1 MTATDRAAEA
11 DTADARAGATLRGW
25 APQALRYLTM
35 PVVLALVCLALYL
48 YVQGL
53 DLDTIEQRSINA
65 ATIARLAREHVELV
79 VVSTA
84 IVLALTVP
92 LGIVLTRPFARRVT
106 PYAIG
111 LANVGQATPSIG
123 LLVLLALLWTFGFW
137 PAIIALVAY
146 SALSILRNTMVG
158 LEQVDQSIIE
168 AGVGMGLSKRDVL
181 FKIELPLAVPI
192 MLAGVRTALIL
203 NVGTATLAT
212 FINAPSMGTL
222 IDNGLSLSRFPV
234 VLVGGV
240 LTAVLALTIDWL
252 AGIVEDVLRPRG
264 L

>member
-1 MTATDRAAEA
+1 MTATDQSAGPAPAA
-11 DTADARAGATLRGW
+11 ARIRLQRWG
-25 APQALRYLTM
+25 PQALRYLTM

-48 YVQGL
+48 YVQGIEL
-53 DLDTIEQRSINA
+53 DSIEARNINA
-65 ATIARLAREHVELV
+65 AKIARLAREHVELV

-84 IVLALTVP
+84 IVLAITVP
-92 LGIVLTRPFARRVT
+92 LGIILTRPFAKRVT

-111 LANVGQATPSIG
+111 LANIGQATPSIG
-123 LLVLLALLWTFGFW
+123 LLVLLALIWTFGFG
-137 PAIIALVAY
+137 PAIVALVAY

-158 LEQVDQSIIE
+158 LEQVDESIIE
-168 AGVGMGLSKRDVL
+168 AGYGMGLSKRDVL
-181 FKIELPLAVPI
+181 FKIELPLAVPV

-212 FINAPSMGTL
+212 FIDAPSMGTL
-222 IDNGLSLSRFPV
+222 IDNGLSLSRQPV
-234 VLVGGV
+234 VIVGGV

-252 AGIVEDVLRPRG
+252 AGIIEDVLRPRG